1 MKNIEYVNGVF
12 YKADIVSPTVFGV
25 IDNDIFKVE
34 CIGCLYKS
42 KPTDL
47 AIDALKQLNNSLP
60 YGKEIIFNII
70 VDSYDENKDTGYF
83 TKYVVF
89 QGLYRTFI

>member
-34 CIGCLYKS
+34 CIGCLYKG

-47 AIDALKQLNNSLP
+47 AIDALK
-60 YGKEIIFNII
+60 
-70 VDSYDENKDTGYF
+70 
-83 TKYVVF
+83 
-89 QGLYRTFI
+89 